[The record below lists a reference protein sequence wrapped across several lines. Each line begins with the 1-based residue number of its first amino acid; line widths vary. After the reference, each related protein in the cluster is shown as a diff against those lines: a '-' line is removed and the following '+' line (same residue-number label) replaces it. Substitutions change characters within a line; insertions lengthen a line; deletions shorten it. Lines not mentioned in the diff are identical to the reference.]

1 MDRNA
6 HRDEDDTGQPDAYQ
20 PDNYHPDS
28 GTPTPGADT
37 SPGANA
43 SASAGSSASVPFLTA
58 SPSPGASTPGAGTPG
73 AGTGSGSASAS
84 AKTARGA
91 AVAVNAAAGPA
102 SGVEPGGGCAP
113 NAIVLSLFTSK
124 SSYHAGQYPV
134 FEVYAV
140 STASRACSFD
150 ISPAKLHVQV
160 SSSGRVIWDSADCT
174 RGQPNKLAK
183 LRRGVPAQESLSWNR
198 SISLPGCVTVASSAR
213 PGTYQVQARD
223 ASVASPVRTFK
234 LTHQAG

>member
-1 MDRNA
+1 MRGDTVAHDAAEQLAAHAEQLAATPNRPRRLSLECRGVDRA
-6 HRDEDDTGQPDAYQ
+6 LARDDEVCAGRLLAEADRLQDVVRARDELGPE
-20 PDNYHPDS
+20 
-28 GTPTPGADT
+28 PGKRRAE
-37 SPGANA
+37 A
-43 SASAGSSASVPFLTA
+43 
-58 SPSPGASTPGAGTPG
+58 
-73 AGTGSGSASAS
+73 
-84 AKTARGA
+84 ARGA
-91 AVAVNAAAGPA
+91 AAAANAAAGPA

-124 SSYHAGQYPV
+124 SSYHGGQYPV
-134 FEVYAV
+134 FAVYAV

-150 ISPAKLHVQV
+150 ISPARLHVQV

-174 RGQPNKLAK
+174 RGQPDRRAE

-198 SISLPGCVTVASSAR
+198 TISLPGCVTVASSAR

-234 LTHQAG
+234 LAH